1 MTRGGV
7 QEYAEALRERYSS
20 ATKAEKGAILDEFCR
35 TTGYH
40 RKAAVRLL
48 RGSRP
53 RSSGPP
59 RARRYGPEVRVA
71 LEQVRAAAGDICAK
85 RLVPFLPELVPQLER
100 HGELRLDAATRARLL
115 ELSAATADR
124 LLARGRRR
132 PVLARRTAAAA
143 LRRSVPLRTF
153 GEWTAVAPGALQAD
167 LVAHCGE
174 STAGFYLTT
183 LVVVDVATGWTELEA
198 LWGHGQERV
207 AGALERIRRRLPFAL
222 RELHTDNGSEF
233 LNATV
238 LRWAAEHDVTLSR
251 GRPYRKNDQAWVE
264 QRNWTAVRRV
274 VGYDRYSSRR
284 AHAALRTLYPALSAW
299 LDLRPSRSSRPR
311 SATAPGWCAA
321 TTPRGRHTDACSR
334 RASSARPWRPPSS
347 GTSMRSTPWR
357 CARRSS
363 ACSSRSGARQSRPVY
378 GNHRREA
385 PGPSSVTV
393 IHEARR
399 TRASQSVAP
408 GGHQVRLRLERH
420 EAAAQRRAALRR
432 DAVEQVAQQ

>member
-299 LDLRPSRSSRPR
+299 LNLLQPLQKL
-311 SATAPGWCAA
+311 AA
-321 TTPRGRHTDACSR
+321 KERH
-334 RASSARPWRPPSS
+334 
-347 GTSMRSTPWR
+347 
-357 CARRSS
+357 
-363 ACSSRSGARQSRPVY
+363 GARLV
-378 GNHRREA
+378 RRYDTARTPYRRLLEA
-385 PGPSSVTV
+385 GVVS
-393 IHEARR
+393 EAVE
-399 TRASQSVAP
+399 AA
-408 GGHQVRLRLERH
+408 LERH
-420 EAAAQRRAALRR
+420 FDALNPVALR
-432 DAVEQVAQQ
+432 AEVECLLEQVWSEAEPARVR

>member
-299 LDLRPSRSSRPR
+299 LNLLQPLQKLAAKERHGARLVRRYD
-311 SATAPGWCAA
+311 TARTPYRRLLEAGVVSEAVEAA
-321 TTPRGRHTDACSR
+321 LGRHFDALN
-334 RASSARPWRPPSS
+334 
-347 GTSMRSTPWR
+347 
-357 CARRSS
+357 
-363 ACSSRSGARQSRPVY
+363 PV
-378 GNHRREA
+378 
-385 PGPSSVTV
+385 
-393 IHEARR
+393 
-399 TRASQSVAP
+399 
-408 GGHQVRLRLERH
+408 
-420 EAAAQRRAALRR
+420 ALR
-432 DAVEQVAQQ
+432 AEVECLLEQVWSEAEPARVR

>member
-167 LVAHCGE
+167 LVAHGGE

-299 LDLRPSRSSRPR
+299 LNLLQPLQKL
-311 SATAPGWCAA
+311 AA
-321 TTPRGRHTDACSR
+321 KERH
-334 RASSARPWRPPSS
+334 
-347 GTSMRSTPWR
+347 
-357 CARRSS
+357 
-363 ACSSRSGARQSRPVY
+363 GARLV
-378 GNHRREA
+378 RRYDTARTPYRRLLEA
-385 PGPSSVTV
+385 GVVS
-393 IHEARR
+393 EAVE
-399 TRASQSVAP
+399 AA
-408 GGHQVRLRLERH
+408 LERH
-420 EAAAQRRAALRR
+420 FDALNPVALR
-432 DAVEQVAQQ
+432 AEVECLLEQVWSEAEPARVR

>member
-132 PVLARRTAAAA
+132 PVLARRAAAAA

-299 LDLRPSRSSRPR
+299 LNLLQPLQKL
-311 SATAPGWCAA
+311 AA
-321 TTPRGRHTDACSR
+321 KERH
-334 RASSARPWRPPSS
+334 
-347 GTSMRSTPWR
+347 
-357 CARRSS
+357 
-363 ACSSRSGARQSRPVY
+363 GARLV
-378 GNHRREA
+378 RRYDTARTPYRRLLEA
-385 PGPSSVTV
+385 GVVS
-393 IHEARR
+393 EAVE
-399 TRASQSVAP
+399 AA
-408 GGHQVRLRLERH
+408 LERH
-420 EAAAQRRAALRR
+420 FDALNPVALR
-432 DAVEQVAQQ
+432 AEVECLLEQVWSEAEPARVR